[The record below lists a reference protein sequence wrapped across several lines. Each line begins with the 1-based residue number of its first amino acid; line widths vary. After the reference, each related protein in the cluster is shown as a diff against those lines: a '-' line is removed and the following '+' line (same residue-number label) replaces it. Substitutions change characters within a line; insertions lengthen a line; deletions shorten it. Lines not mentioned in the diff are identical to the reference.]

1 MASARCSP
9 SLAAA
14 AAAAAAVGRGPRPA
28 AVPGSSKKLT
38 CLCSPT
44 NHPGS
49 FRCSR
54 HRNGPAAP
62 SGGGGEAR
70 GGRAPNKGGR
80 SVRALLLQRIICPG
94 PAAAP
99 SDRDR
104 QRQRQRRRSGDFQ
117 PRPSRLRLMNM

>member
-1 MASARCSP
+1 MASAPCSP
-9 SLAAA
+9 SL
-14 AAAAAAVGRGPRPA
+14 AAAAVGRGPRPRSA
-28 AVPGSSKKLT
+28 AVPGGGKKLT

-62 SGGGGEAR
+62 SATGEAGPGPRGRAAAKGGGR
-70 GGRAPNKGGR
+70 F
-80 SVRALLLQRIICPG
+80 VRALLLQRISS
-94 PAAAP
+94 P

-104 QRQRQRRRSGDFQ
+104 QRQRRRSGEDFQ

>member
-1 MASARCSP
+1 MASAPCSP
-9 SLAAA
+9 SLS
-14 AAAAAAVGRGPRPA
+14 AAAVGRGPTRSA
-28 AVPGSSKKLT
+28 AGGKKLA

-62 SGGGGEAR
+62 GAGGEAGAPGHR
-70 GGRAPNKGGR
+70 SRAAVKGGGGGR
-80 SVRALLLQRIICPG
+80 SVRALLLQRISCPS
-94 PAAAP
+94 

-104 QRQRQRRRSGDFQ
+104 QRQRRRSGEDFQ

>member
-1 MASARCSP
+1 MASAPCSP
-9 SLAAA
+9 SP
-14 AAAAAAVGRGPRPA
+14 AAAVARGPRSA
-28 AVPGSSKKLT
+28 AVPGNSKKLT

-62 SGGGGEAR
+62 SGGEAGPGPR
-70 GGRAPNKGGR
+70 GRATKGR
-80 SVRALLLQRIICPG
+80 SVRALLLQRISC
-94 PAAAP
+94 P

-104 QRQRQRRRSGDFQ
+104 QRQRRRSRDFQ

>member
-1 MASARCSP
+1 MASASCCSP
-9 SLAAA
+9 TAAVSRAPRSAAA
-14 AAAAAAVGRGPRPA
+14 P
-28 AVPGSSKKLT
+28 KKLT

-54 HRNGPAAP
+54 HRSPRGRAAPAAQ
-62 SGGGGEAR
+62 GGEMGR
-70 GGRAPNKGGR
+70 PGRAAKGR
-80 SVRALLLQRIICPG
+80 SVRALLLQMIS
-94 PAAAP
+94 P

-104 QRQRQRRRSGDFQ
+104 QRRRRGDFQ

>member
-1 MASARCSP
+1 MASAPCSP
-9 SLAAA
+9 SL
-14 AAAAAAVGRGPRPA
+14 AAAAAVGRGPRPRSA
-28 AVPGSSKKLT
+28 AVPGGGKKLT

-62 SGGGGEAR
+62 GAGGEAGPGPRGRVAAKGGGG
-70 GGRAPNKGGR
+70 GGR
-80 SVRALLLQRIICPG
+80 SVRALLLQRISS
-94 PAAAP
+94 P

-104 QRQRQRRRSGDFQ
+104 QRQRRRSGEDFQ

>member
-1 MASARCSP
+1 MASAPCSP
-9 SLAAA
+9 SPAAA
-14 AAAAAAVGRGPRPA
+14 ARAPRSA

-54 HRNGPAAP
+54 HRNGPRGSAAP
-62 SGGGGEAR
+62 SGGEAGPR
-70 GGRAPNKGGR
+70 GRPAMGR
-80 SVRALLLQRIICPG
+80 SVRALLLQRISC
-94 PAAAP
+94 P

-104 QRQRQRRRSGDFQ
+104 QRQRRRSGEFQ